1 MQTDCISYQQSG
13 YFSKL
18 ITDYLEQKTELKS
31 LYNHF
36 PSSENFKLQI
46 EEKQTGFLESNRI
59 ALVEALSNQYKNFDT
74 SEKTKSNIQ
83 KLTSPNTFTI
93 TTGHQLNLMTG
104 PLYFIYK
111 ITSTINLC
119 NQLKKDYPNSD
130 FVPVYWMATEDHD
143 FEEINFFQYKNTKIK
158 WDVVSKGPVGRLST
172 NGLDIVYEAF
182 ANALGNSINATYL
195 KELFQK
201 SYLQHTTLAAATRFL
216 VNELFGNQGL
226 VILDGDDS
234 SLKRLFIP
242 YVKKELINQT
252 SFLTVTATN
261 EQLKANY
268 PIQVNPREIN
278 LFYIEDSLRERIVQ
292 KDNLYTINNTS
303 ISYTQEELLAL
314 LKTNPEKFSPNVIL
328 RPLYQ
333 EVVLPNLAY
342 IGGGGELAYWLQLK
356 SNFETNT
363 IPFPILVLRNSV
375 LISSEKQSH
384 KATKLKLSWTD
395 LFRNQ
400 QDLFNCKTKE
410 FSKLT
415 IDFTSHKEILHQ
427 QFIALKKIAQQTD
440 QSFLGAVEAQEKK
453 QMNGLETLE
462 KRLLKAEKRVH
473 KDNLERII
481 NIQNE
486 LFPGQSLQE
495 RKANFSQFY
504 MEYGPELF
512 HCLSANLNP
521 LEADFKI
528 FTL

>member
-1 MQTDCISYQQSG
+1 MPTDCISYQQSG

-18 ITDYLEQKTELKS
+18 ITDYLEQKAELES

-36 PSSENFKLQI
+36 PTSENFKLQI
-46 EEKQTGFLESNRI
+46 AEKQNSFPQVNRST
-59 ALVEALSNQYKNFDT
+59 LVNAVAKQYEDCKT
-74 SEKTKSNIQ
+74 SEATNANIQ
-83 KLTSPNTFTI
+83 KLEHSNTFTI
-93 TTGHQLNLMTG
+93 TTGHQLNLFTG
-104 PLYFIYK
+104 PLYFVYK

-119 NQLKKDYPNSD
+119 HQLKKDYPHCD

-158 WDVVSKGPVGRLST
+158 WDVESKGPVGRLST

-182 ANALGNSINATYL
+182 ANVLGNSINATYL

-201 SYLQHTTLAAATRFL
+201 SYLQHPSLAAATRFL

-242 YVKKELINQT
+242 YIKKELINQT
-252 SFLTVTATN
+252 SYKNVTTTN
-261 EQLKANY
+261 EHLKVNY

-292 KDNLYTINNTS
+292 KDNHFAINNTS
-303 ISYTQEELLAL
+303 ISYTPEELLAL
-314 LKTNPEKFSPNVIL
+314 LETNPEKFSPNVIL

-333 EVVLPNLAY
+333 EVILPNLAY

-356 SNFETNT
+356 SNFEANA
-363 IPFPILVLRNSV
+363 IPFPMLVLRNSV
-375 LISSEKQSH
+375 LIASEKQSQ
-384 KATKLKLSWTD
+384 KAAKLELSWAD
-395 LFRNQ
+395 LFCNQ
-400 QDLFNCKTKE
+400 QDLFNLKTKE
-410 FSKLT
+410 FSKFT
-415 IDFTSHKEILHQ
+415 IDFTPQKESLRQ
-427 QFIALKKIAQQTD
+427 QFIALKEIAQQTD
-440 QSFLGAVEAQEKK
+440 PSFLGAVNAQEKK
-453 QMNGLETLE
+453 QTNGLETLE

-473 KDNLERII
+473 KDHLERII
-481 NIQNE
+481 NLQNE

-504 MEYGPELF
+504 MEYGPEIFQHLT
-512 HCLSANLNP
+512 ANLNP

-528 FTL
+528 ITL